1 MEKDIL
7 YRYFAGNAT
16 DDERA
21 QIRRWVELS
30 PDNYSEFI
38 KERRMFDLTSMLID
52 EVAPA
57 ETSNTSTWRIGRFA
71 KWAGRAAAAV
81 ALLVAGAGIGRI
93 AVQTEPEAA
102 PMNQISVPAGQ
113 RLNLVLSD
121 GSDVWLGS
129 NSTIKFPGDFRGDSR
144 RVELDGEAFF
154 SVAQNKQRPFHVSTS
169 HGEVVVTGTKFNI
182 DAYSASSDYSV
193 TLTEGSVTF
202 VCESGSYALE
212 PGRRIV
218 GKADGSIAFESTQ
231 TNTPDWVC
239 GIVSFHNLP
248 FNDIMKRFEKYYGV
262 EIDFIRP
269 DIAHECFSGKFYID
283 DGIEQALNTLKHDI
297 KFDYDIDRDFRH
309 INIK

>member
-1 MEKDIL
+1 MDKDIL
-7 YRYFAGNAT
+7 YRYFAGKAT

-30 PDNYSEFI
+30 TDNYSEFI
-38 KERRMFDLTSMLID
+38 SERRMFDLTSMLID

-57 ETSNTSTWRIGRFA
+57 ESASTSRSGRFA

-81 ALLVAGAGIGRI
+81 ALLVAGAGIGHI
-93 AVQTEPEAA
+93 AIQTEPEAA

-121 GSDVWLGS
+121 GTDVWLSS
-129 NSTIKFPGDFRGDSR
+129 NSTIKFPGEFRGDSR

-154 SVAQNKQRPFHVSTS
+154 SVAKNKQQPFYVNTS
-169 HGEVVVTGTKFNI
+169 RGEVVVTGTKFNI
-182 DAYSASSDYSV
+182 DAYSACSDYSV

-212 PGRRIV
+212 PGKRIV
-218 GKADGSIAFESTQ
+218 GKTDGSIAFESTH
-231 TNTPDWVC
+231 TATPDWVC

-262 EIDFIRP
+262 DIDFTRS
-269 DIAHECFSGKFYID
+269 DIADECFSGKFYID
-283 DGIEQALNTLKHDI
+283 DGIEQALNALKHDI
-297 KFDYDIDRDFRH
+297 KFDYEIDRDFRH

>member
-1 MEKDIL
+1 MDKDNL
-7 YRYFAGNAT
+7 YRYFAGKAS

-30 PDNYSEFI
+30 TDNYSEFI
-38 KERRMFDLTSMLID
+38 RERRMFDLTSMLID
-52 EVAPA
+52 EVTPA
-57 ETSNTSTWRIGRFA
+57 EGAKPSRVRAFA

-93 AVQTEPEAA
+93 AIQTEAEAS
-102 PMNQISVPAGQ
+102 PMNQITVPAGQ

-121 GSDVWLGS
+121 GTDVWLSS
-129 NSTIKFPGDFRGDSR
+129 NSTIKFPGEFRGDSR

-154 SVAQNKQRPFHVSTS
+154 CVAKNKQQPFYVGTTR
-169 HGEVVVTGTKFNI
+169 GEVVVTGTKFNI
-182 DAYSASSDYSV
+182 DAYSACSDYSV

-202 VCESGSYALE
+202 VCSSGSYALE
-212 PGRRIV
+212 PGKRIV
-218 GKADGSIAFESTQ
+218 GKADGSIAFECTQ
-231 TNTPDWVC
+231 PQTPDWVS

-262 EIDFIRP
+262 DIDFTRS
-269 DIAHECFSGKFYID
+269 DIADECFSGKFYID
-283 DGIEQALNTLKHDI
+283 DGIEQALNALKHDI
-297 KFDYDIDRDFRH
+297 RFDYEIDRDFRH